1 MERSLILNHIQGL
14 KRREKREADFYD
26 LMLFAGLSLEL
37 TNDLRELRGKLPDI
51 SKYLGKS
58 LYIYGPQ
65 GAGKTVI
72 AGHIFSETV
81 KTGDFCG
88 CGNGENEINWVTGKE
103 KHPAYDSEDNERY
116 KGPDFKW
123 IRFCWYPGLIRQVKR
138 SFNAGYE
145 GPSEDE
151 LLTQV
156 IETDFLVLD
165 DIGIEYASEWSKN
178 FMYLLIEER
187 KTNLRPTVFTSNC
200 SLDQLAN
207 KYDSHKI
214 TSRIAGMCK
223 DRIIH
228 LNEKDRRIMNG

>member
-1 MERSLILNHIQGL
+1 MEQALILNHIQGL
-14 KRREKREADFYD
+14 KKREKREPDFYD

-37 TNDLRELRGKLPDI
+37 TSDLRELDTELPDV
-51 SKYLGKS
+51 SKYFGKS

-65 GAGKTVI
+65 AAGKTVL
-72 AGHIFSETV
+72 AGHLFCETI
-81 KTGDFCG
+81 KAGRF
-88 CGNGENEINWVTGKE
+88 NWEYEIDRLTGKST
-103 KHPAYDSEDNERY
+103 HPSDIYEREYGAPY
-116 KGPDFKW
+116 KGPVFESEQ
-123 IRFCWYPGLIRQVKR
+123 FCWYPGLIRKVKR
-138 SFNAGYE
+138 SFSKDYE
-145 GPSEDE
+145 GPNEDE
-151 LLTQV
+151 LLTRV

-165 DIGIEYASEWSKN
+165 DIGMEYASEWSKN

-200 SLDQLAN
+200 SLDQLAD

-228 LNEKDRRIMNG
+228 LNEKDRRIMIG